1 MDNRYRFVIV
11 FTTLLSALL
20 MIFLCG
26 LVRDTRREV
35 QALRDVLASKQDLIN
50 VAAPRLTMF
59 HEDRCTGCHTER
71 RFAGPHN
78 TRGEIEQALAHM
90 QAMPDA
96 RFSDQDMAR
105 VHASLNAMRCVQCH
119 GADKLRGLAIKS
131 AEDRMQVIREMISK
145 PGSHIAPDEAEALH
159 RSFEQVLGS

>member
-35 QALRDVLASKQDLIN
+35 HSLREVLASKQDLIN
-50 VAAPRLTMF
+50 VAAPKLTLF
-59 HEDRCTGCHTER
+59 HEDRCTSCHTER

-78 TRGEIEQALAHM
+78 TRGEVEQALAHM
-90 QAMPDA
+90 RAMPDT
-96 RFSDQDMAR
+96 RFSDQDMSR
-105 VHASLNAMRCVQCH
+105 IHASLQALRCVQCH

-131 AEDRMQVIREMISK
+131 VEDRMQIIREMIAK
-145 PGSHIAPDEAEALH
+145 PGSNIAPDEAEAIQ
-159 RSFEQVLGS
+159 RSFEQVLGF